1 MDEPVDASD
10 IRENTIASKNRRI
23 ARNTLLLYVRMLFIM
38 GVSLYTSRVV
48 LAVLGEVDY
57 GVYNVVGGVVVMFTM
72 ISAPLTAAVTRF
84 LNFELGR
91 GHMLML
97 RRVFS
102 TSVNIQLIISLVI
115 FLLAETVGVWFL
127 NTKMNIPAERMW
139 AANWVLQCSIAAFV
153 INLLSVPYNA
163 TIIAHER
170 MNIYAY
176 ISILEVS
183 LKLLVVYLLVI
194 SPWDKLAAYAV
205 LLAVVALSVQMTY
218 AIYCRRHFAECR
230 WSRHIDRPMMKKMLG
245 FQAGTS

>member
-194 SPWDKLAAYAV
+194 SPWDKLAHMPCCW
-205 LLAVVALSVQMTY
+205 QWW
-218 AIYCRRHFAECR
+218 R
-230 WSRHIDRPMMKKMLG
+230 
-245 FQAGTS
+245 

>member
-127 NTKMNIPAERMW
+127 NAKINIPAERML
-139 AANWVLQCSIAAFV
+139 AANRVVKCSIAAFV
-153 INLLSVPYNA
+153 LNLLMLPY
-163 TIIAHER
+163 T
-170 MNIYAY
+170 
-176 ISILEVS
+176 
-183 LKLLVVYLLVI
+183 
-194 SPWDKLAAYAV
+194 P
-205 LLAVVALSVQMTY
+205 
-218 AIYCRRHFAECR
+218 
-230 WSRHIDRPMMKKMLG
+230 P
-245 FQAGTS
+245 